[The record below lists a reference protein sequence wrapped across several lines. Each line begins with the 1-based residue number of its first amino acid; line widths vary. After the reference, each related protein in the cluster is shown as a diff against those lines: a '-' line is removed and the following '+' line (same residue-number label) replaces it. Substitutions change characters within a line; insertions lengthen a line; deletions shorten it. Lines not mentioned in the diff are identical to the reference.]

1 MCNQKHQALFL
12 ALLAFLL
19 PSVLKADNVAKVGN
33 VEYETLAAAIAA
45 TTGGETVSINKA
57 DTYTLPDISKNITV
71 KGEVDG
77 VVFNDT
83 TAGSIASIPNG
94 ATFQNVKFTLGN
106 VNYHG
111 FQHAGT
117 INMENCTIDGKL
129 FSYGDMNFTNC
140 QFTQSKADYHM
151 WCYSGNLTYT
161 GCTFTNN
168 ATGKFLNIYNEDGA
182 TAYKVTVNDSK
193 FVNNAAADK
202 AALNVKATGDSKILQ
217 YAVEVNNCTTEGA
230 FPAASSSGALV
241 VLNNLVQV
249 DDLPS
254 TGTDK
259 IVVTQDGEVI
269 YNNGTAV
276 KTMEIGTVEEL
287 KAFRDAV
294 NGGNQFKNTK
304 VVLTAD
310 LDLSSEENW
319 KPIGN
324 LVAYPGQ
331 SFDGTFDGNGHVISN
346 LTVIDNTPNHAVA
359 ALFGSVVNGTIK
371 NLTVKNVNIQS
382 THYAAGIVAYTS
394 YKPTIE
400 NCHVIGGTITSTPE
414 IVGTSYDNG
423 DKVGGIMGYATAGS
437 TITGCSVEGVNIT
450 GYRDLG
456 GICGYAAG
464 TVTDCTVKNVTI
476 TQDDTNGYEKEPI
489 KTVGEVIGRTEN
501 TTVNEANTTE
511 NVVLKHVGVV
521 AKIGNNTYTTFEAA
535 FAAAQDGQT
544 ITLLA
549 DCAGNGIKAPQGKFA
564 TGITVDFAGHTYTV
578 DGSTVGST
586 GTETNGFQL
595 LKDNKITFKNG
606 TITSEKAKI
615 LIQNYSNLTL
625 EGMTLTMNNTNYTG
639 AYTLSNNNGNIV
651 IDGSTIN
658 ANPAGGFAFDVCR
671 YSSYPSVNVE
681 VKGESVING
690 DIEIS
695 ASGNDAKDGFGLKL
709 TAGTLSGKIV
719 MAPSAAAAM
728 AATPDKVVIAKSAE
742 FGANAP
748 EGYKWVEG
756 EDGVSTLAPIVYVA
770 QIGDKKY
777 ETLQAAFD
785 AAEAADPA
793 NIEITLLA
801 DATLE
806 INAWSGTTNPK
817 TIGTVNT
824 QSITI
829 NGNDHKL
836 TFMTL
841 NTDWNNVA
849 TMNDAQTKLILNN
862 MTIAQGGKNTKGTWN
877 AYDIMFNSAVELN
890 NVTSE
895 RPMAFK
901 NSATLKNVTINDTKD
916 VYAIWISPRVEGQK
930 IEIDGL
936 NVTCGRGIK
945 IDDQYVDNPVLV
957 SLDIQN
963 ATFNTAKKAA
973 ILVKSAA
980 ETTITAGEGIDIS
993 NVAAD
998 QTNLVWVDE
1007 DKAEEYY
1014 NVSVE
1019 GASLAPEKIAEYV
1032 ATLVRGEQTRGY
1044 YKTFA
1049 AAYASTDYADGD
1061 TYVLL
1066 KNTTETVEIA
1076 KVLTIVK
1083 NGFTAANVSA
1093 AEGYKKTETD
1103 EEIAIAEFHPVCKIA
1118 NVKYETLE
1126 EAFAAALD
1134 GQTITLL
1141 ADCAGNGI
1149 KAPQGKFAT
1158 GITVDFAGHTYTV
1171 DGSTV
1176 GSTGTETNGFQ
1187 LLKDNKITF
1196 KNGTITS
1203 EKAKILIQNY
1213 SNLTLEGMTLT
1224 MNNTNYTGA
1233 YTLSNNNGNI
1243 VIDGSTINA
1252 NPAGG
1257 FAFDVCRYS
1266 SYPSV
1271 NVEVK
1276 GESVINGDIE
1286 ISASGNDAKDGFGL
1300 KLTAGTL
1307 SGKIVMAPSAAA
1319 AMAATPDK
1327 VVIAKSAEFTA
1338 EAPKD
1343 YKWVEAESGMQKLV
1357 ACEYVAQVG
1366 EDKYETFEAAAEAAG
1381 ENVITLLANIEDNY
1395 TLASGK
1401 TLKVNKNGRTLNVVA
1416 AEGSILDETTDG
1428 DVTTYTAALASETDI
1443 VLVDDEPYTF
1453 TADTQVKS
1461 ATYTRN
1467 YAADRVGKFQA
1478 WSMPFDFT
1486 ITEEA
1491 AEKFTFYRINMI
1503 AHSANPNDEVQNT
1516 DQVWIY
1522 VAPMKAGEKLTANRP
1537 YAYKP
1542 KTEGEFTFTADN
1554 NKLYA
1559 PDYTSRLHT
1568 ETADHSYDFYATYNT
1583 VTPADQGGNFYYL
1596 SKKGEASRT
1605 TTETTKVGSY
1615 RWIVK
1620 ATTKGGAYYAPRLYF
1635 AEDGS
1640 ETEGIRSISG
1650 SNDVEGYYTLGGT
1663 RIETPRHGMFVV
1675 KYKNGIT
1682 KKQYIK

>member
-19 PSVLKADNVAKVGN
+19 PSVLKADNVAKVGD

-77 VVFNDT
+77 VVFDHT

-129 FSYGDMNFTNC
+129 FSYADMNFTNC
-140 QFTQSKADYHM
+140 QFTQSNSDYHM
-151 WCYSGNLTYT
+151 WCYAGNVTYT

-193 FVNNAAADK
+193 FVNNAAAANK
-202 AALNVKATGDSKILQ
+202 AALNVKATCKSKILQ

-230 FPAASSSGALV
+230 FPAASSTGDKLV

-249 DDLPS
+249 DDRTS
-254 TGTDK
+254 TDK
-259 IVVTQDGEVI
+259 IVVTQDGEII
-269 YNNGTAV
+269 YENGTAV

-294 NGGNQFKNTK
+294 NGGTQFKNTK

-324 LVAYPGQ
+324 VAAYPGKAFQ
-331 SFDGTFDGNGHVISN
+331 GIFDGNGKTISN
-346 LTVIDNTPNHAVA
+346 LTSKDETAEWSCA
-359 ALFGSVVNGTIK
+359 GLFGSITNGTIK
-371 NLTVKNVNIQS
+371 NLTLTNVNILS
-382 THYAAGIVAYTS
+382 YHYAAGIVAYKGDNT
-394 YKPTIE
+394 TVAIE

-476 TQDDTNGYEKEPI
+476 TQDDTNGYKDGDMFA
-489 KTVGEVIGRTEN
+489 TVGKVVGGRSAN
-501 TTVNEANTTE
+501 AATVNEANTTE

-535 FAAAQDGQT
+535 FAAAQDGET

-549 DCAGNGIKAPQGKFA
+549 DCAGNGIIAPQGKFA
-564 TGITVDFAGHTYTV
+564 NGLTVDFGGHTYTIN
-578 DGSTVGST
+578 GATLAGST
-586 GTETNGFQL
+586 GTKTQAFQL
-595 LKDNKITFKNG
+595 LKDNTITFKNG
-606 TITSEKAKI
+606 AIVGDNADVKMM
-615 LIQNYSNLTL
+615 IQNYSNLTL
-625 EGMTLTMNNTNYTG
+625 DGMTLDATQGTNNIGYV
-639 AYTLSNNNGNIV
+639 LSTNNGNTV
-651 IDGSTIN
+651 IKDTKITAKST
-658 ANPAGGFAFDVCR
+658 GWAFDAC
-671 YSSYPSVNVE
+671 SGWGSYQSNSVE
-681 VKGESVING
+681 LTGTSEING
-690 DIEIS
+690 NIEVS
-695 ASGNDAKDGFGLKL
+695 YHGQEGTAPASLTL
-709 TAGTLSGKIV
+709 TAGTLNGNIV
-719 MAPSAAAAM
+719 MAQGA
-728 AATPDKVVIAKSAE
+728 DKCTVTKANAFV
-742 FGANAP
+742 ANAP

-945 IDDQYVDNPVLV
+945 IDDQYVDNPVPV

-1061 TYVLL
+1061 TYALL

-1103 EEIAIAEFHPVCKIA
+1103 EEIAIAKFHPVCEIA

-1126 EAFAAALD
+1126 EAFAAAQN
-1134 GQTITLL
+1134 GETITLL

-1149 KAPQGKFAT
+1149 IAPQGKFIN
-1158 GITVDFAGHTYTV
+1158 GLTVDFGGHTYTIN
-1171 DGSTV
+1171 GATLA
-1176 GSTGTETNGFQ
+1176 GSTGTKTQAFQ
-1187 LLKDNKITF
+1187 LLKDNTITF
-1196 KNGTITS
+1196 KNGAIVGDNADV
-1203 EKAKILIQNY
+1203 KMMIQNY
-1213 SNLTLEGMTLT
+1213 SNLTLDGMTLDAT
-1224 MNNTNYTGA
+1224 QGTNNIGYV
-1233 YTLSNNNGNI
+1233 LSTNNGNT
-1243 VIDGSTINA
+1243 VIKDTKITAKST
-1252 NPAGG
+1252 GW
-1257 FAFDVCRYS
+1257 AFDACS
-1266 SYPSV
+1266 GWGSYQSNSV
-1271 NVEVK
+1271 ELT
-1276 GESVINGDIE
+1276 GTSEINGNIE
-1286 ISASGNDAKDGFGL
+1286 VSYFGQKGTAPASL
-1300 KLTAGTL
+1300 TLTAGTL
-1307 SGKIVMAPSAAA
+1307 NGNIVMAQGA
-1319 AMAATPDK
+1319 DK
-1327 VVIAKSAEFTA
+1327 CSVTKSSSFTA

-1343 YKWVEAESGMQKLV
+1343 YKWVDAESGMQKLV

-1401 TLKVNKNGRTLNVVA
+1401 TLKVNKNGKTLNVVA

-1443 VLVDDEPYTF
+1443 VLVDGEPYTF

-1461 ATYTRN
+1461 ATYTRK

-1503 AHSANPNDEVQNT
+1503 AHSANPNEEVQST
-1516 DQVWIY
+1516 DKLWVY

-1542 KTEGEFTFTADN
+1542 KAEGEFTFAADN

-1568 ETADHSYDFYATYNT
+1568 ETVDHGYDFFGTYNT
-1583 VTPADQGGNFYYL
+1583 VSMANLGGDFYYL
-1596 SKKGEASRT
+1596 NAKGEISHAKKET
-1605 TTETTKVGSY
+1605 TTVDSY

-1620 ATTKGGAYYAPRLYF
+1620 ATNKSGANYAPRF
-1635 AEDGS
+1635 EFVEEGA
-1640 ETEGIRSISG
+1640 ETEGIRSISAG
-1650 SNDVEGYYTLGGT
+1650 DDVEGYYTLGGT
-1663 RIETPRHGMFVV
+1663 RVETPHHGMFVV
-1675 KYKNGIT
+1675 KYKNGNI
-1682 KKQYIK
+1682 KKQFIK

>member
-19 PSVLKADNVAKVGN
+19 PSVLKADNVAKVGD

-77 VVFNDT
+77 VVFNHT
-83 TAGSIASIPNG
+83 TEGSIASIPNG

-129 FSYGDMNFTNC
+129 FSYADMNFTNC

-168 ATGKFLNIYNEDGA
+168 ATGKFLNVYNEDGA
-182 TAYKVTVNDSK
+182 TAYKVTVNDCK
-193 FVNNAAADK
+193 FINNAAAANK
-202 AALNVKATGDSKILQ
+202 AALNVKATCGSKILN

-230 FPAASSSGALV
+230 FPAASSTDALV
-241 VLNNLVQV
+241 VLNDLVQV
-249 DDLPS
+249 DDRTS

-294 NGGNQFKNTK
+294 NGGNQFNNTK

-346 LTVIDNTPNHAVA
+346 LTVIDNTPIHAVA

-394 YKPTIE
+394 NTPTIE

-456 GICGYAAG
+456 GICGYTAG
-464 TVTDCTVKNVTI
+464 TVTNCTVKNVTI
-476 TQDDTNGYEKEPI
+476 TQDDTNGYKDGDMFAT
-489 KTVGEVIGRTEN
+489 TVGKVVGGRSAN
-501 TTVNEANTTE
+501 AATVNEANTTE

-535 FAAAQDGQT
+535 FAAAQDGET

-549 DCAGNGIKAPQGKFA
+549 DCAGNGIIAPQGKFA
-564 TGITVDFAGHTYTV
+564 NGLTVDFGGHTYTIN
-578 DGSTVGST
+578 GATLAGST
-586 GTETNGFQL
+586 GTKTQAFQL
-595 LKDNKITFKNG
+595 LKDNTITFKNG
-606 TITSEKAKI
+606 AIVGDNADVKMM
-615 LIQNYSNLTL
+615 IQNYSNLTL
-625 EGMTLTMNNTNYTG
+625 DGMTLDATQGTNNIGYV
-639 AYTLSNNNGNIV
+639 LSTNNGNTV
-651 IDGSTIN
+651 IKDTKITAKST
-658 ANPAGGFAFDVCR
+658 GWAFDAC
-671 YSSYPSVNVE
+671 SGWGSYQSNSVE
-681 VKGESVING
+681 LTGTSEING
-690 DIEIS
+690 NIEVS
-695 ASGNDAKDGFGLKL
+695 YHGQEGTAPASLTL
-709 TAGTLSGKIV
+709 TAGTLNGNIV
-719 MAPSAAAAM
+719 MAQGA
-728 AATPDKVVIAKSAE
+728 DKCTVTKANAFV
-742 FGANAP
+742 ANAP

-785 AAEAADPA
+785 AAEAEDIK
-793 NIEITLLA
+793 NIVVDLLA
-801 DATLE
+801 DATLD
-806 INAWSGTTNPK
+806 ITAWDGTKNPLS
-817 TIGTVNT
+817 IGTVNT
-824 QSITI
+824 ESITI
-829 NGNDHKL
+829 NGNSHTL
-836 TFMTL
+836 TF
-841 NTDWNNVA
+841 NQKNSDWNNVA
-849 TMNDAQTKLILNN
+849 TMNDAQTKLVLNN
-862 MTIAQGGKNTKGTWN
+862 MHITSSGQNNGPWN
-877 AYDIMFNSAVELN
+877 RHDINFNCAVELN
-890 NVTSE
+890 NVTSDKAL
-895 RPMAFK
+895 AFK
-901 NSATLKNVTINDTKD
+901 NDATLKNVTVTDNSGD
-916 VYAIWISPRVEGQK
+916 VYGIWISPRVEGQK

-945 IDDQYVDNPVLV
+945 IDDQYVDNPVPV

-1066 KNTTETVEIA
+1066 KNTTEAVEIA

-1103 EEIAIAEFHPVCKIA
+1103 EEIVIAEFHPVCEIA
-1118 NVKYETLE
+1118 NVKYETFE
-1126 EAFAAALD
+1126 EAFAAAQD
-1134 GQTITLL
+1134 GQTIILL

-1149 KAPQGKFAT
+1149 IAPQGKFAN
-1158 GITVDFAGHTYTV
+1158 GLTVDFGGHTYTIN
-1171 DGSTV
+1171 GATLA
-1176 GSTGTETNGFQ
+1176 GSTGTKTQAFQ
-1187 LLKDNKITF
+1187 LLKDNTITF
-1196 KNGTITS
+1196 KNGAIVGDNADV
-1203 EKAKILIQNY
+1203 KMMIQNY
-1213 SNLTLEGMTLT
+1213 SNLTLDNMVLDATQGT
-1224 MNNTNYTGA
+1224 NNIGYV
-1233 YTLSNNNGNI
+1233 LSTNNGNT
-1243 VIDGSTINA
+1243 VIKDTKITAKQTGT
-1252 NPAGG
+1252 
-1257 FAFDVCRYS
+1257 AFDACS
-1266 SYPSV
+1266 GWGSYAS
-1271 NVEVK
+1271 NAVEVT
-1276 GESVINGDIE
+1276 GSSEINGNIE
-1286 ISASGNDAKDGFGL
+1286 VSYYGQEGTAPASL
-1300 KLTAGTL
+1300 TLTAGTL
-1307 SGKIVMAPSAAA
+1307 NGNIVMAQGA
-1319 AMAATPDK
+1319 DK
-1327 VVIAKSAEFTA
+1327 CSVTKSSSFTA

-1381 ENVITLLANIEDNY
+1381 ENVIMLLADIEDNY

-1401 TLKVNKNGRTLNVVA
+1401 TLKVNKNGKTLNVVA

-1443 VLVDDEPYTF
+1443 VLVDGEPYTF

-1461 ATYTRN
+1461 ATFIR
-1467 YAADRVGKFQA
+1467 KFTDKITNIYLS
-1478 WSMPFDFT
+1478 WFVPFDYT
-1486 ITEEA
+1486 ITEKDI
-1491 AEKFTFYRINMI
+1491 EKFDFFKINMV
-1503 AHSANPNDEVQNT
+1503 ANSPKAGEVEESEK
-1516 DQVWIY
+1516 VWLFLNK
-1522 VAPMKAGEKLTANRP
+1522 MKAGDVMRGNMP
-1537 YAYKP
+1537 YIFKAKEAVPDGYEFKAENALL
-1542 KTEGEFTFTADN
+1542 KAKNEGVLIA
-1554 NKLYA
+1554 
-1559 PDYTSRLHT
+1559 T
-1568 ETADHSYDFYATYNT
+1568 ETMTNKYSFYGTYDKTTLTPSDSEPALYLGNEGSLSYA
-1583 VTPADQGGNFYYL
+1583 VTKNITIG
-1596 SKKGEASRT
+1596 T
-1605 TTETTKVGSY
+1605 Y
-1615 RWIVK
+1615 RWI
-1620 ATTKGGAYYAPRLYF
+1620 
-1635 AEDGS
+1635 
-1640 ETEGIRSISG
+1640 IRVSS
-1650 SNDVEGYYTLGGT
+1650 
-1663 RIETPRHGMFVV
+1663 
-1675 KYKNGIT
+1675 KNGGIAYVREVHFVDDSEST
-1682 KKQYIK
+1682 GVRNIVNGDEGEVYFTLDGVKVEVPAKGVFIKKCSDGTMKKVMFK

>member
-19 PSVLKADNVAKVGN
+19 PSVLKADNVAKVGD

-57 DTYTLPDISKNITV
+57 GTYTLPGISNNITV

-77 VVFNDT
+77 VVFNHT
-83 TAGSIASIPNG
+83 TKGSIASIPNG

-106 VNYHG
+106 VDYHG
-111 FQHAGT
+111 FEHAGT

-129 FSYGDMNFTNC
+129 FSYGDMIFTNC
-140 QFTQSKADYHM
+140 QFTQSNKDYHM
-151 WCYSGNLTYT
+151 WCYSGNVTYT

-168 ATGKFLNIYNEDGA
+168 ATGKFLNVYNEGIA
-182 TAYKVTVNDSK
+182 TVYKVTVNGCK
-193 FVNNAAADK
+193 FVNNAAAAK
-202 AALNVKATGDSKILQ
+202 AALNVKATCGSKILQ

-230 FPAASSSGALV
+230 FPAASSTGDKLV

-249 DDLPS
+249 DDRTS
-254 TGTDK
+254 TDK
-259 IVVTQDGEVI
+259 IVVTQDGEII
-269 YNNGTAV
+269 YENGTAV

-294 NGGNQFKNTK
+294 NGGTQFKNTK

-346 LTVIDNTPNHAVA
+346 LTVIDNTPNYAVA

-382 THYAAGIVAYTS
+382 THFAAGIVAYTS
-394 YKPTIE
+394 NTPTIE

-456 GICGYAAG
+456 GICGYTAG
-464 TVTDCTVKNVTI
+464 TVTNCTVKNVAI
-476 TQDDTNGYEKEPI
+476 TQDDTNGYKDGDMLAT
-489 KTVGEVIGRTEN
+489 TVGKVVGGRSANAQAT
-501 TTVNEANTTE
+501 NEANTTE

-535 FAAAQDGQT
+535 FAAAQDGET

-549 DCAGNGIKAPQGKFA
+549 DCSGNGIIAPQGKFA
-564 TGITVDFAGHTYTV
+564 NGLTVDFGGHTYTIN
-578 DGSTVGST
+578 GATLAGST
-586 GTETNGFQL
+586 GTKTQAFQL
-595 LKDNKITFKNG
+595 LKDNTITFKNG
-606 TITSEKAKI
+606 AIVGDNADVKMM
-615 LIQNYSNLTL
+615 IQNYSNLTL
-625 EGMTLTMNNTNYTG
+625 DGMTLDATQGTNNIGYVLSTNNGTTTIKDTKITAKSTG
-639 AYTLSNNNGNIV
+639 WAFDACSGWGSYQSNNVELTGTSEINGNIEV
-651 IDGSTIN
+651 SYHGQEGT
-658 ANPAGGFAFDVCR
+658 APA
-671 YSSYPSVNVE
+671 S
-681 VKGESVING
+681 
-690 DIEIS
+690 
-695 ASGNDAKDGFGLKL
+695 LTL
-709 TAGTLSGKIV
+709 TAGTLNGNIV
-719 MAPSAAAAM
+719 MAQGA
-728 AATPDKVVIAKSAE
+728 DKCTVTKANAFV
-742 FGANAP
+742 ANAP

-945 IDDQYVDNPVLV
+945 IDDQYVDNPVPV

-1061 TYVLL
+1061 TYALL
-1066 KNTTETVEIA
+1066 KNTTEAVEIA

-1103 EEIAIAEFHPVCKIA
+1103 EEIAIAEFHPVCEIA

-1126 EAFAAALD
+1126 EAFAAAQD

-1149 KAPQGKFAT
+1149 IAPQGKFIN
-1158 GITVDFAGHTYTV
+1158 GLTVDFGGHTYTIN
-1171 DGSTV
+1171 GATLA
-1176 GSTGTETNGFQ
+1176 GSTGTKTQAFQ
-1187 LLKDNKITF
+1187 LLKDNTITF
-1196 KNGTITS
+1196 KNGAIVGDNADV
-1203 EKAKILIQNY
+1203 KMMIQNY
-1213 SNLTLEGMTLT
+1213 SNLTLDGMTLDAT
-1224 MNNTNYTGA
+1224 QGTNNIGYVLSTNNGTTTIKDTKITAKSTGWA
-1233 YTLSNNNGNI
+1233 FDACSGWGSYQSNSVELTGTSEINGNI
-1243 VIDGSTINA
+1243 EVSYFGQKGTA
-1252 NPAGG
+1252 PA
-1257 FAFDVCRYS
+1257 S
-1266 SYPSV
+1266 
-1271 NVEVK
+1271 
-1276 GESVINGDIE
+1276 
-1286 ISASGNDAKDGFGL
+1286 L
-1300 KLTAGTL
+1300 TLTAGTL
-1307 SGKIVMAPSAAA
+1307 NGNIVMAQGA
-1319 AMAATPDK
+1319 DK
-1327 VVIAKSAEFTA
+1327 CTVTKSTSFTA

-1381 ENVITLLANIEDNY
+1381 ENVITLLADIEDNY
-1395 TLASGK
+1395 TLTSGK
-1401 TLKVNKNGRTLNVVA
+1401 TLKVNKNGKTLNVVA

-1443 VLVDDEPYTF
+1443 VLVDGEPYTF

-1461 ATYTRN
+1461 ATYTRK

-1503 AHSANPNDEVQNT
+1503 AHSADRTEEVEST
-1516 DQVWIY
+1516 DKLWVY

-1554 NKLYA
+1554 NKLFA

-1568 ETADHSYDFYATYNT
+1568 ETVDHSYDFYGTYDT
-1583 VTPADQGGNFYYL
+1583 VSIANQGGDFYYL
-1596 SKKGEASRT
+1596 NADGEISHAKKET
-1605 TTETTKVGSY
+1605 TTVGSY

-1620 ATTKGGAYYAPRLYF
+1620 ATNKSGANYAPRF
-1635 AEDGS
+1635 EFVEEGA
-1640 ETEGIRSISG
+1640 ETEGIRSISAG
-1650 SNDVEGYYTLGGT
+1650 DDVEGYYTLGGT
-1663 RIETPRHGMFVV
+1663 RVEKPHHGMFVV
-1675 KYKNGIT
+1675 KYKNGNI
-1682 KKQYIK
+1682 KKQFIK